1 MTIVKIVGVAVLGL
15 IIAGILKDIKP
26 SLAVLAGLA
35 TGLIILFSLLDEFTT
50 LISEFKRIS
59 AIANLDATLIST
71 IIKIIGIGYL
81 GEFIAS
87 ITDEYGFPS
96 IGKKVLFGAK
106 ITIVLM
112 ALPIVGG
119 IIESILSLIS

>member
-1 MTIVKIVGVAVLGL
+1 MTIVKIVGVSVLGL

-26 SLAVLAGLA
+26 SLAVFAGLA

-87 ITDEYGFPS
+87 ITDDYGFPS

>member
-1 MTIVKIVGVAVLGL
+1 MTIVKIVGVSVLGL

-26 SLAVLAGLA
+26 SLAVFAGLA

-87 ITDEYGFPS
+87 ITDDYGFPS
-96 IGKKVLFGAK
+96 IGKKVLLGAK

>member
-1 MTIVKIVGVAVLGL
+1 MTIIKIVGVAVLGL

-26 SLAVLAGLA
+26 SLSVFAGLA

-59 AIANLDATLIST
+59 AIANLDGTLIST

-87 ITDEYGFPS
+87 ITDDYGFPS

>member
-1 MTIVKIVGVAVLGL
+1 MTIIKIVGVAVLGL

-26 SLAVLAGLA
+26 SLSVFAGLA

-59 AIANLDATLIST
+59 AIANLDGTLIST

-87 ITDEYGFPS
+87 ITDDYGFPS

-106 ITIVLM
+106 ITIILM

>member
-1 MTIVKIVGVAVLGL
+1 MTIIKIVGVAVLGL

-26 SLAVLAGLA
+26 SLSVFAGLA

-59 AIANLDATLIST
+59 AIANLDGTLIST

-87 ITDEYGFPS
+87 ITDDYGFPS
-96 IGKKVLFGAK
+96 IGKKILFGAK

>member
-26 SLAVLAGLA
+26 SLAVFAGLA

-87 ITDEYGFPS
+87 ITDDYGFPS